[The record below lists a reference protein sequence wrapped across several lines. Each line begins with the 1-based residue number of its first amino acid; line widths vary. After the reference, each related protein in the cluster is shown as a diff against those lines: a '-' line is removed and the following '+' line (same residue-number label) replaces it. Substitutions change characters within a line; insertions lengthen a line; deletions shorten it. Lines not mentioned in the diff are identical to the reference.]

1 MQNNLVMTSSPHL
14 RDHSSTQRIM
24 QEVCLALLPA
34 GIAGVI
40 IFGWSALMLICVSVA
55 TCVLSEFVWEKLTKQ
70 TVTIG
75 DWSAVVTGLLLAYNL
90 PANAPWWLAV
100 VGGVIAIVLVKQMFG
115 GIGSNFM
122 NPALTARA
130 ILFVSWAALMS
141 SYPQSNFVV
150 DATTSATPL
159 GLLSKGVSGVKVEGG
174 GLILEKGL
182 VEKDFEDL
190 AKEGVWVVGEI
201 GLGTVNNPE
210 TAAPMVE
217 WAHKHGF
224 KVQMHTGGTSIP
236 GSSTLTAD
244 DVIKTKP
251 DVVSHIN
258 GGPTSIPLHEVDRIM
273 DETTFAMEI
282 VQCGNPK
289 TAQYV
294 LNRAAEKGQ
303 LGRVIFGNDAPSGTG
318 IIPLGIMRNISF
330 AASMTDIAPEVCVAM
345 ATGNPAKVYTKLN
358 RGVIAPGKE
367 ADLLIMDTPMGSVG
381 KDAMEAFAA
390 GDIPGLS
397 YVIIDGKINVKK
409 SSNTPPASRKP
420 C

>member
-1 MQNNLVMTSSPHL
+1 MATIVIKNIGEILTGDIAKPVAEGNTIVVVDGKISAVGGEAVASGVQADKVI
-14 RDHSSTQRIM
+14 D
-24 QEVCLALLPA
+24 AA
-34 GIAGVI
+34 GATVAPGLFDTHVH
-40 IFGWSALMLICVSVA
+40 VSV
-55 TCVLSEFVWEKLTKQ
+55 
-70 TVTIG
+70 G
-75 DWSAVVTGLLLAYNL
+75 DYGHRQKAVGFIEAELN
-90 PANAPWWLAV
+90 
-100 VGGVIAIVLVKQMFG
+100 GGVTTVISAGECHMPGRPKDPVGTKCMAIFTHKSFE
-115 GIGSNFM
+115 NAR
-122 NPALTARA
+122 PA
-130 ILFVSWAALMS
+130 
-141 SYPQSNFVV
+141 
-150 DATTSATPL
+150 
-159 GLLSKGVSGVKVEGG
+159 GVKVHGG
-174 GLILEKGL
+174 AVILETGL
-182 VEKDFEDL
+182 TEKDFEEMK
-190 AKEGVWVVGEI
+190 AEGLWIVGEI
-201 GLGTVNNPE
+201 GLGSVKNPE
-210 TAAPMVE
+210 DAAPMVE
-217 WAHKHGF
+217 WAHKNGF

-236 GSSTLTAD
+236 GSSTVTAD

-273 DETTFAMEI
+273 DETPFAMEI

-330 AASMTDIAPEVCVAM
+330 AASMTNIAPEVCVAM